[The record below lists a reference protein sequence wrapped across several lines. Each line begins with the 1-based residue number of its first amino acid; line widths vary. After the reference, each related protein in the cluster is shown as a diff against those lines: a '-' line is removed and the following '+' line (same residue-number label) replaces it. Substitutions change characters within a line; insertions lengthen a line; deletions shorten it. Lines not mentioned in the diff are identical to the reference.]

1 MEYGIPRLRA
11 GVNFIE
17 NGINQNTI
25 PRMKQQY
32 LAPESEVIRLESP
45 GPLCLSGQDTEKYY
59 TSGNSY
65 DDDDFS

>member
-11 GVNFIE
+11 GRIFIE

-25 PRMKQQY
+25 QQMKQQY
-32 LAPESEVIRLESP
+32 LAPEIDVIRLESP

-65 DDDDFS
+65 NDDDFS

>member
-1 MEYGIPRLRA
+1 
-11 GVNFIE
+11 
-17 NGINQNTI
+17 
-25 PRMKQQY
+25 MKQQY